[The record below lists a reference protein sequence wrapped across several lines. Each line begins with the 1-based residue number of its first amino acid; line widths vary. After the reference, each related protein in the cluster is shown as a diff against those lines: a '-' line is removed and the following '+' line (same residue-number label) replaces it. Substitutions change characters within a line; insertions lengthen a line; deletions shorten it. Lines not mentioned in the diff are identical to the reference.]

1 MWTKDLTPLMPQP
14 PRDHPSGPALKYPP
28 TELDETRIER
38 FIADNPHL
46 QTPFLVVDLNVVR
59 ERYRSLCA
67 ALPQV
72 GIYYAVKAN
81 PDPAVVGLLAELGSN
96 FDVASLGEV
105 DLCLGLGVEAR
116 RLSYGNTVKKERDV
130 AAAYERGVRTFAVD
144 SPGELDKVLK
154 HVRTGTVLV
163 RLESAGGSADWP
175 LSRKFGCTSD
185 EAEWLLHRAADA
197 GLAVGISFHVGSQQ
211 RDPHA
216 WESPLANV
224 ADLARSLAAAGHRLH
239 TVNLGGG
246 MPSTYYAPTPPID
259 AYGVAISAAVK
270 HHLGDFPELEV
281 MAEPGRFLVGDAGL
295 IRAEV
300 VLIADKASD
309 LGRRWVYL
317 DIGIFNGLTETQEE
331 AIRYRIHCPTASG
344 PLVPAVLAGPTCDSL
359 DVLYERELYPLP
371 EDLGVGDAIHV
382 LATGAYTTSY
392 SSVGFNGFEPLRSY
406 YLPAT
411 READ

>member
-1 MWTKDLTPLMPQP
+1 MQQP
-14 PRDHPSGPALKYPP
+14 TR
-28 TELDETRIER
+28 ETRIEA
-38 FIADNPHL
+38 FIRDNPHL

-59 ERYRSLCA
+59 DRYRSLSA
-67 ALPQV
+67 ALHNV
-72 GIYYAVKAN
+72 GVYYAVKAN
-81 PDPAVVGLLAELGSN
+81 PDPAVVGLLAQLGSN
-96 FDVASLGEV
+96 FDVASLGEI
-105 DLCLGLGVEAR
+105 DLCLGLGIDAA
-116 RLSYGNTVKKERDV
+116 RLSYGNTVKKDRDV
-130 AAAYERGVRTFAVD
+130 AAAFERGVRTFAVD
-144 SPGELDKVLK
+144 SAGELDKVLK
-154 HVRTGTVLV
+154 HVHAGTVLV
-163 RLESAGGSADWP
+163 RLESAGGGADWP

-197 GLAVGISFHVGSQQ
+197 GLAVGLSFHVGSQQ

-216 WESPLANV
+216 WETPLANV
-224 ADLARSLAAAGHRLH
+224 GDLARSLAAAGHRLD

-246 MPSTYYAPTPPID
+246 MPSSYQAPTPPID
-259 AYGVAISAAVK
+259 AYGVAIAAALE
-270 HHLGDFPELEV
+270 HHLAEFKDLDV
-281 MAEPGRFLVGDAGL
+281 MVEPGRFLVGDAGL

-300 VLIADKASD
+300 VLVAAKASD

-331 AIRYRIHCPTASG
+331 AIRYRIQCPGTRG

-359 DVLYERELYPLP
+359 DVLYEREPYPLP
-371 EDLGVGDAIHV
+371 DDLQMGDAVHI

-411 READ
+411 RE